1 MLPKLDLHGGRGAP
15 DKDPLRTNVSE
26 AVVALPRLRLL
37 RQVTSR
43 DEQRGK
49 HGHHFHSPRS
59 PLNSD
64 SDVRRGRGMVR
75 PVRDK
80 GRSPSPMRQ
89 RRLPEEQNSYTP
101 HHDAQQRV
109 RQHMR
114 QKRRKAKEEE
124 ELRVLEEKER
134 QERMQ
139 KSMPQVEAYRR
150 ELARK
155 AAELH
160 RREKVEKEIAA
171 VEQEQLASAR
181 RERVNRYMRPDA
193 INEHLRR
200 FDNSA
205 EMTHSVGEDR
215 RPAGSS
221 VRAARLDDEAKDVI
235 VSGSFATGSVRAR
248 HKVLLSP
255 RRQGGNP
262 RSRGRDESVHEAQGV
277 QLDPNS
283 FQGSEPAA
291 LDSERNEQENWKTAV
306 DASPTSTEVPSP
318 ATGTTGQTGQAAPTE
333 SHDTREAQ
341 QEATEAAITSDP
353 SDLPEESQIPQ
364 SSGEAQA
371 ADENADGAVQSAG
384 KTESPFAPGQEAKE
398 TVPSLS
404 KEVEI
409 PTGSPE
415 QETVNPAES

>member
-15 DKDPLRTNVSE
+15 DKDSLRANVSE

-43 DEQRGK
+43 DEQRVK
-49 HGHHFHSPRS
+49 HGHHFHSSPRS

-150 ELARK
+150 ELVRK

-160 RREKVEKEIAA
+160 RREKAEKEIAA

-205 EMTHSVGEDR
+205 EMTHSAGEDR

-221 VRAARLDDEAKDVI
+221 VRATRLDDEAKDVI

-255 RRQGGNP
+255 RRQGGNV
-262 RSRGRDESVHEAQGV
+262 RSRGWDESVHEAQI
-277 QLDPNS
+277 DPNS

-291 LDSERNEQENWKTAV
+291 LDEGQEENWKTAV
-306 DASPTSTEVPSP
+306 DASPTEVPSP
-318 ATGTTGQTGQAAPTE
+318 TTGTTGTGQAPTE
-333 SHDTREAQ
+333 SHGTLEAQ
-341 QEATEAAITSDP
+341 QEATEAST
-353 SDLPEESQIPQ
+353 SDLPKEESQIPQ
-364 SSGEAQA
+364 STSGEAKGQFQA
-371 ADENADGAVQSAG
+371 SDENADGAVHAETATG
-384 KTESPFAPGQEAKE
+384 KTEAPSAPGQEAKE

>member
-15 DKDPLRTNVSE
+15 DKDPLRANVSE

-49 HGHHFHSPRS
+49 HGHHFHSSPRS

-89 RRLPEEQNSYTP
+89 RRMPEEQNSYTP

-221 VRAARLDDEAKDVI
+221 VRATRLDDEAKDVI

-255 RRQGGNP
+255 RRQGGNV
-262 RSRGRDESVHEAQGV
+262 RSRGWDESVHEAQV
-277 QLDPNS
+277 DPNS

-291 LDSERNEQENWKTAV
+291 LGERKGENPKTAETME
-306 DASPTSTEVPSP
+306 ASASDVPK
-318 ATGTTGQTGQAAPTE
+318 
-333 SHDTREAQ
+333 
-341 QEATEAAITSDP
+341 
-353 SDLPEESQIPQ
+353 EESQIPQ
-364 SSGEAQA
+364 STSGEAKRQFQA
-371 ADENADGAVQSAG
+371 ADENADGGVQAEIA
-384 KTESPFAPGQEAKE
+384 TEAPSAPGQEAKE

>member
-15 DKDPLRTNVSE
+15 DKDPLRANVSE

-49 HGHHFHSPRS
+49 HGHHFHSSPRS

-89 RRLPEEQNSYTP
+89 RRMPEEQNSYTP

-205 EMTHSVGEDR
+205 EMTRSVGEDR

-221 VRAARLDDEAKDVI
+221 VRATRLDDEAKDVI

-255 RRQGGNP
+255 RRQGGNV
-262 RSRGRDESVHEAQGV
+262 RSRGWDESVHEAQV
-277 QLDPNS
+277 DPNS
-283 FQGSEPAA
+283 FQGSEPA
-291 LDSERNEQENWKTAV
+291 LGERKEENPKTAV
-306 DASPTSTEVPSP
+306 DASPTEVPSP
-318 ATGTTGQTGQAAPTE
+318 AE
-333 SHDTREAQ
+333 SHDALEAQ
-341 QEATEAAITSDP
+341 QEAMEATSDVP
-353 SDLPEESQIPQ
+353 KESQIPQ
-364 SSGEAQA
+364 STSGEAKGQFQA
-371 ADENADGAVQSAG
+371 ADENADGGVQAEIA
-384 KTESPFAPGQEAKE
+384 TEAPSAPGQEAKE

>member
-1 MLPKLDLHGGRGAP
+1 M
-15 DKDPLRTNVSE
+15 
-26 AVVALPRLRLL
+26 
-37 RQVTSR
+37 
-43 DEQRGK
+43 
-49 HGHHFHSPRS
+49 
-59 PLNSD
+59 
-64 SDVRRGRGMVR
+64 
-75 PVRDK
+75 
-80 GRSPSPMRQ
+80 
-89 RRLPEEQNSYTP
+89 PEEQNSYTP

-221 VRAARLDDEAKDVI
+221 VRATRLDDEAKDVI

-255 RRQGGNP
+255 RRQGGNV
-262 RSRGRDESVHEAQGV
+262 RSRGWDESVHEAQV
-277 QLDPNS
+277 DPNS

-291 LDSERNEQENWKTAV
+291 LGERKGENPKTAV
-306 DASPTSTEVPSP
+306 DASPTEVPSP
-318 ATGTTGQTGQAAPTE
+318 AE
-333 SHDTREAQ
+333 SHDALGAQ
-341 QEATEAAITSDP
+341 QETMEASASDVP
-353 SDLPEESQIPQ
+353 KEESQIPQ
-364 SSGEAQA
+364 STSGEAKRQFQA
-371 ADENADGAVQSAG
+371 ADENADGGVQAEIA
-384 KTESPFAPGQEAKE
+384 TEAPSAPGQEAKE

>member
-1 MLPKLDLHGGRGAP
+1 MLPKLDLHGGRGAQF
-15 DKDPLRTNVSE
+15 DKDPSKTNASE
-26 AVVALPRLRLL
+26 AVVSLPRLRLL

-43 DEQRGK
+43 DEQTQGK
-49 HGHHFHSPRS
+49 HGHHFHASPRS

-80 GRSPSPMRQ
+80 GRSPSPMRH
-89 RRLPEEQNSYTP
+89 RHLTEEQNNYMP
-101 HHDAQQRV
+101 QHDAQQRV

-124 ELRVLEEKER
+124 ELRVFEEKER

-181 RERVNRYMRPDA
+181 RERVNRYIRPDA

-200 FDNSA
+200 FDNST
-205 EMTHSVGEDR
+205 EMSQSGEER

-221 VRAARLDDEAKDVI
+221 VRAIRLDDEGRDVV

-255 RRQGGNP
+255 RRQGTIARKGQEE
-262 RSRGRDESVHEAQGV
+262 GFHHEEAPVEPG
-277 QLDPNS
+277 S
-283 FQGSEPAA
+283 FQGSE
-291 LDSERNEQENWKTAV
+291 SV
-306 DASPTSTEVPSP
+306 DVDEKKPPID
-318 ATGTTGQTGQAAPTE
+318 AAPTSIE
-333 SHDTREAQ
+333 PSPGTGVTSPTATGVTGPTEGGHQ
-341 QEATEAAITSDP
+341 SQEASHQSEVNTETLKIPADASGTASVQPEPAA
-353 SDLPEESQIPQ
+353 
-364 SSGEAQA
+364 SGEPSPNTSQA
-371 ADENADGAVQSAG
+371 PETPEAPAAVSAL
-384 KTESPFAPGQEAKE
+384 A
-398 TVPSLS
+398 

-409 PTGSPE
+409 PTGVPE
-415 QETVNPAES
+415 QETGQPSES